1 MADDVDDGTLAVRI
15 SAGTVDV
22 EAEAEV
28 CRRFAPRIRHYGLRH
43 LRDEAAADDLVQEVL
58 ALTLTS
64 LREGR
69 LRDPAM
75 LASFVLGS
83 CRLVAR
89 NGLRTEQRRRGL
101 LELYAAEH
109 PATTHLEP
117 VENFTRLAGCI
128 EQLTERERT
137 IIALT
142 YYAEQT
148 GQRIAAELGLSHAN
162 VRVVRHRALARLL
175 GCMAGFEEAP

>member
-1 MADDVDDGTLAVRI
+1 MSDLDDGALARRI
-15 SAGTVDV
+15 MGDRPDV

-28 CRRFAPRIRHYGLRH
+28 CRRFAPRIRCYGLRH
-43 LRDEAAADDLVQEVL
+43 LRDAVAADDLVQEVL
-58 ALTLTS
+58 ALTLAS

-69 LRDPAM
+69 VRDPAK

-89 NGLRTEQRRRGL
+89 NELRTERRRRGL
-101 LELYAAEH
+101 LDVYAADQ
-109 PATTHLEP
+109 PATTEP
-117 VENFTRLAGCI
+117 EQVEHVPQLATCMDRLD
-128 EQLTERERT
+128 QRERT

-142 YYAEQT
+142 YYAERS
-148 GQRIAAELGLSHAN
+148 GQQIAEELGLSHAN

-175 GCMAGFEEAP
+175 ACMASSQEAP